1 MIPVAPVDPWGYWP
15 LAVAP
20 RWRPSGFG
28 EGRPDRSGQGRI
40 RYHAAIDLGA
50 TRGATVLTP
59 AEGEVIGVQSYYKT
73 SRGVPTDA
81 VLFYSPELDVTY
93 LLGEVDPAYVPP
105 VGLRAG
111 AGVPIAMVGDTGHL
125 HFGIFAG
132 RQRVMTDAHRWYSD
146 YTPAALLDPR
156 AWLKAAA
163 LSYGGPVPVRPPP
176 EDLDDGD
183 ELPEDVDDDAGD
195 ELPEDLDDDAGD
207 DELDD
212 AGDDL
217 VIPNGDVIDVTPEGE
232 VIDVRPAPPPP
243 PPPAPRRPSSGGPA
257 AAVLLALLALAGGGD
272 D

>member
-1 MIPVAPVDPWGYWP
+1 
-15 LAVAP
+15 
-20 RWRPSGFG
+20 
-28 EGRPDRSGQGRI
+28 
-40 RYHAAIDLGA
+40 
-50 TRGATVLTP
+50 VLTP

-207 DELDD
+207 ELPEDDDDAGDELPEDLDDDAGDELPEDLDDDAGDELPEDLDDDAGDDELDD